1 MIPVIRAAQLDC
13 KIVMTCFFA
22 PNPALAPVLV
32 FSHIT
37 SRGARTLPGQ
47 GLVGCCANES
57 CGCEVRSVSIMKW
70 SGDTG
75 LDGLRVCM

>member
-1 MIPVIRAAQLDC
+1 MKCEGREVDGDLGDNTASRYRQLDC

-37 SRGARTLPGQ
+37 RRGARTLPGQ
-47 GLVGCCANES
+47 GIVGCCANES
-57 CGCEVRSVSIMKW
+57 CGCEV
-70 SGDTG
+70 
-75 LDGLRVCM
+75 